1 MKSYIDLEI
10 PKFNKKY
17 TSVVCYFSK
26 LKSFLSNY
34 DIKDKETIG
43 NCLILGLEG
52 ESLELYCALDEKCR
66 NDLDYLEGIFPDHFE
81 GRKHEFLETQ
91 ELFALRK
98 GQEESISKF
107 RFKISF
113 WTS

>member
-1 MKSYIDLEI
+1 MIMKNYIDLEI
-10 PKFNKKY
+10 AKFNKKY

-66 NDLDYLEGIFPDHFE
+66 NDLDYLEGIFLDHFE
-81 GRKHEFLETQ
+81 GRKHEFIETK
-91 ELFALRK
+91 EFFANPKSDRTKLFLS
-98 GQEESISKF
+98 QIL
-107 RFKISF
+107 
-113 WTS
+113 

>member
-1 MKSYIDLEI
+1 MKNYIDLKI

-17 TSVVCYFSK
+17 TSVVCYFTK

-52 ESLELYCALDEKCR
+52 KSLELYCASDEKCQ
-66 NDLDYLEGIFPDHFE
+66 NDLKVAIKRRIKMKERLVGAIAD
-81 GRKHEFLETQ
+81 
-91 ELFALRK
+91 
-98 GQEESISKF
+98 
-107 RFKISF
+107 
-113 WTS
+113 